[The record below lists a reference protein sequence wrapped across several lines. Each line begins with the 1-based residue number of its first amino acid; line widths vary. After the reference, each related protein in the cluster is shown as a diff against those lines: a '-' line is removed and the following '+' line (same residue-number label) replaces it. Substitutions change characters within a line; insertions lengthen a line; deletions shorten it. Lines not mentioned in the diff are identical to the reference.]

1 MTRRLLLLA
10 CLLALSAPGRA
21 DVAAA
26 AAQAEARAKAE
37 AVREAA
43 AHAWL
48 VDETSRQAALRG
60 ADEALRRLLG
70 NALGPEMA
78 PLSQAD
84 VKGLD
89 LAAVRNAVAGYES
102 ALVKLPAEP
111 DLEAAGKRLKQAAE
125 AAKIRLAALE
135 KEAAAY
141 ARALAKEAPKRQ
153 PKLLAATMEA
163 RGALLELGV
172 AAASCRAR
180 VEQLALA
187 VGQAAD
193 AAQRQS
199 RLVKPPAVDKP
210 PFGDKP
216 PSGDRPAA
224 PTAPPPR

>member
-1 MTRRLLLLA
+1 MTRRLFLLA

-21 DVAAA
+21 DLAA

-37 AVREAA
+37 AAREAA

-48 VDETSRQAALRG
+48 ADENGRQAALRG

-89 LAAVRNAVAGYES
+89 LAAARHAVAGYES
-102 ALVKLPAEP
+102 ALGKLPAEP

-125 AAKIRLAALE
+125 AAKARLAALE

-141 ARALAKEAPKRQ
+141 VRASAKDAPKRQ
-153 PKLLAATMEA
+153 SKLLAAIMEA

-193 AAQRQS
+193 AARRQS

-210 PFGDKP
+210 PFGD
-216 PSGDRPAA
+216 RPAA

>member
-1 MTRRLLLLA
+1 MTRRLFLLA

-37 AVREAA
+37 AAREAA

-48 VDETSRQAALRG
+48 ADENGRQAALRG

-78 PLSQAD
+78 PIAEAD
-84 VKGLD
+84 IKVLD
-89 LAAVRNAVAGYES
+89 LVAARNAVAGYEA
-102 ALVKLPAEP
+102 ALGKLPAEP
-111 DLEAAGKRLKQAAE
+111 DLEAARKRLKQAVE
-125 AAKIRLAALE
+125 AAKARLAALE

-141 ARALAKEAPKRQ
+141 ARAPAKEAPKRQ
-153 PKLLAATMEA
+153 PRLLAATMEA
-163 RGALLELGV
+163 RGSLLELGM

-187 VGQAAD
+187 GSQAAD

-199 RLVKPPAVDKP
+199 RLLKPPAVDKP
-210 PFGDKP
+210 SA
-216 PSGDRPAA
+216 PS
-224 PTAPPPR
+224 APPPR